1 MDINQDRVL
10 IVDDD
15 RDSRHLFEGHLAGMG
30 YATVTAKDGEDAL
43 DILSQDPYFDL
54 IITDVMMPYMTGFDF
69 TTRLKELSSTRHIPV
84 IATSAFYDWEKA
96 RKNRELIADGFVSKP
111 IEKNALLTEIQ
122 RIMRMKETGRASE
135 DTHR

>member
-15 RDSRHLFEGHLAGMG
+15 GDSRRIFEGHLAVMG
-30 YATVTAKDGEDAL
+30 YATVAAKDGEDAI

-69 TTRLKELSSTRHIPV
+69 TVRLKELSSTRDIPV
-84 IATSAFYDWEKA
+84 IATSAFYNWKKA
-96 RKNRELIADGFVSKP
+96 RKNRELLADGFVPKP
-111 IEKNALLTEIQ
+111 IEKGALLNEIQ
-122 RIMRMKETGRASE
+122 RVMRK
-135 DTHR
+135 